1 MTFDEIKKE
10 AEALAPHDK
19 LILAQIMLQMAIRE
33 QENKDSAEAHVSY
46 NIDEIKHSLTKLNP
60 KNLKSLKNCI
70 KTQFNFKGGISD
82 EDIDSIIKKLKKEKF
97 LRIDEKN
104 SVVML

>member
-33 QENKDSAEAHVSY
+33 QENKDSVDAHVSY
-46 NIDEIKHSLTKLNP
+46 NIDEIKH
-60 KNLKSLKNCI
+60 
-70 KTQFNFKGGISD
+70 
-82 EDIDSIIKKLKKEKF
+82 
-97 LRIDEKN
+97 
-104 SVVML
+104 